1 MRRPSAIQRGG
12 VVSEGDAIVIAHLL
26 RSREY
31 GQIKI
36 GLQRACEFYEAQR
49 YFRDP
54 SVLVVAAGQYL
65 SSPDVKVRRWT
76 YKLVALLRANTLLEP
91 LREAIKV
98 EADAENLSW
107 AVAAFFRLA
116 PQKDRDELLKEE
128 NTAFFNTALELSAT
142 LYEERPDLE
151 RRTMIDLRA
160 FEADVL
166 VQKWIC
172 LLTGYA
178 GLPQHSVS
186 RRFSDLELARNLVTH
201 DDKEIVEYSIWALH
215 RNRQGTPG
223 KLLIPP
229 ADLIRHP
236 ANVRRWLYRLIAK
249 TESSAVKFADLL
261 EEGMYDNEPA
271 AREGLA
277 LGLATLKIPNLRL
290 PILYWF
296 QREQVEAVRL
306 PLIDHLGRNAT
317 GSEED
322 PLFRQTLTDEIAR
335 TTSELQRKK
344 IQSVLG
350 VQSQQAQPTLDFG
363 DNGHDL
369 LRPWPVGAGAPVIID
384 KFVYVNGSLN
394 MKSDKS
400 SNITAG
406 SVSVGIVN
414 TGEIRESVI
423 ANIKAQSGDPTMSSL
438 GPELARFL
446 EKAAIEPTISDDDR
460 RSINEEA
467 ALVTAPDAGDD
478 RPRRAKKFGTFLRGL
493 LAAPGVAN
501 TFVEEGGKLVDTL
514 SNLGG

>member
-1 MRRPSAIQRGG
+1 M
-12 VVSEGDAIVIAHLL
+12 SEGDAIVIAHLL

-54 SVLVVAAGQYL
+54 SVLVVAGGQHL
-65 SSPDVKVRRWT
+65 SSPDVKVRRWA

-98 EADAENLSW
+98 ETDAENLSW

-116 PQKDRDELLKEE
+116 PQKDREALRKEE
-128 NTAFFNTALELSAT
+128 NTPFFNTALELSAT

-151 RRTMIDLRA
+151 RRTMIDLKA

-186 RRFSDLELARNLVTH
+186 RRFSDLELARNLVSH

-215 RNRQGTPG
+215 RNSQGTPG

-249 TESSAVKFADLL
+249 TEGSAVRFTDLL
-261 EEGMYDNEPA
+261 EEGMHDVEPA

-277 LGLATLKIPNLRL
+277 LGLATLKVPKLRL
-290 PILYWF
+290 SILYWF
-296 QREQVEAVRL
+296 ERERVEAVRL
-306 PLIDHLGRNAT
+306 PLIDHLGRNAS
-317 GSEED
+317 GSEGD
-322 PLFRQTLTDEIAR
+322 RLFRQTLTDEIAR
-335 TTSELQRKK
+335 TVSELQRKK

-350 VQSQQAQPTLDFG
+350 VELLEAQPTLDFG
-363 DNGHDL
+363 DNGHEL
-369 LRPWPVGAGAPVIID
+369 LRLRLASAGGPVTINTLLIA
-384 KFVYVNGSLN
+384 NGSLN
-394 MKSDKS
+394 MTIDKS

-406 SVSVGIVN
+406 SVSTGIIN

-423 ANIKAQSGDPTMSSL
+423 ANIKAQSGDPVMSSL

-446 EKAAIEPTISDDDR
+446 ERAAVEPTISDDDR
-460 RSINEEA
+460 LSINEEA

-478 RPRRAKKFGTFLRGL
+478 RLRRAKKFGTFLRGL

-501 TFVEEGGKLVDTL
+501 TFVDEGTKLINTL

>member
-1 MRRPSAIQRGG
+1 MRRPQAIQRGG

-26 RSREY
+26 RSREN

-49 YFRDP
+49 FFRDP
-54 SVLVVAAGQYL
+54 SVLVVAGGHHL

-76 YKLVALLRANTLLEP
+76 YKLVALLRANILLEP
-91 LREAIKV
+91 LRAAIKN
-98 EADAENLSW
+98 EQDAENLSW

-116 PQKDRDELLKEE
+116 PKKDRDALLREE
-128 NTAFFNTALELSAT
+128 NTPFFNTALELSAT
-142 LYEERPDLE
+142 LYEEQPDQE
-151 RRTMIDLRA
+151 RRTMIDLKA

-178 GLPQHSVS
+178 GLPQHSIS

-201 DDKEIVEYSIWALH
+201 DDEEIVEYSIWALH
-215 RNRQGTPG
+215 RNRQGTPS

-249 TESSAVKFADLL
+249 TESSAVKFADLVR
-261 EEGMYDNEPA
+261 EGMLDAEPA

-277 LGLATLKIPNLRL
+277 LGLATLKVPALRL
-290 PILYWF
+290 AMLYWF

-306 PLIDHLGRNAT
+306 PLIDHLGRNAS
-317 GSEED
+317 GSEGD
-322 PLFRQTLTDEIAR
+322 PLFRQILTDEAAR
-335 TTSELQRKK
+335 TVSELQRKK

-350 VQSQQAQPTLDFG
+350 FELREVQPALNFENS
-363 DNGHDL
+363 GHDL
-369 LRPWPVGAGAPVIID
+369 LRPRVNGADAKLTINTLL
-384 KFVYVNGSLN
+384 VNGSISL
-394 MKSDKS
+394 SIDRS

-406 SVSVGIVN
+406 SVSTGIIN

-423 ANIKAQSGDPTMSSL
+423 ANIKAQSGDPVMSTL

-446 EKAAIEPTISDDDR
+446 ERAAVEPTISDDDR
-460 RSINEEA
+460 LSINEEA

-478 RPRRAKKFGTFLRGL
+478 RIRRAKKFGTFLRGL

-501 TFVEEGGKLVDTL
+501 TFVEEGTKLIDKL